1 VRAPSRKI
9 LKLFRRKVALL
20 LSALLMAAPIAPAQ
34 ADEDSFTVM
43 SRNIYLGADV
53 GVALELIPNLPAAA
67 QFMWEQVQQTNFA
80 ERKAI
85 LAKEIMDESPDV
97 IGLQEA
103 TIWYCKAKPWS
114 TKTEVYNFTTEL
126 LAALGGTYVI
136 AEKDGEQAFNPGYSI
151 GPIPFLTKVN
161 DAKTFQPLFGQNSAS
176 CGFQI
181 GDALLI
187 KKELRQY
194 VNQVGNSEYEAVYKV
209 VPTIM
214 EIYRGYTWADITMQ
228 GSNVR
233 FVSTHL
239 ESLWDSNKVPKAAD
253 QARQLVSD
261 LTNTKSPIVVI
272 GDFNS
277 DPRDPRAKG
286 FANPGAQPEASDKCP
301 TESPLCNAYK
311 VMREANFTD
320 AGPDASDP
328 ATFTWGMNALLTGA
342 DTARKVAAKEMGNQF
357 GFTDRLD
364 YIFVKNGIDV
374 LTSKIIGQAPP
385 YGSDHAG
392 VVSQLRVTAE
402 GSVVS
407 DALDAHSPLPIS
419 FWEGVGLLLLALI
432 IWRIVRRIRRR

>member
-1 VRAPSRKI
+1 
-9 LKLFRRKVALL
+9 
-20 LSALLMAAPIAPAQ
+20 
-34 ADEDSFTVM
+34 
-43 SRNIYLGADV
+43 
-53 GVALELIPNLPAAA
+53 
-67 QFMWEQVQQTNFA
+67 
-80 ERKAI
+80 
-85 LAKEIMDESPDV
+85 
-97 IGLQEA
+97 LQEA

-286 FANPGAQPEASDKCP
+286 FANPGEQPEASDKCR
-301 TESPLCNAYK
+301 TESSVCNAYK
-311 VMREANFTD
+311 VMREAKFID

-328 ATFTWGMNALLTGA
+328 ATFTWGMSALLTGA
-342 DTARKVAAKEMGNQF
+342 DPTRRIAAKEMGNQF

-374 LTSKIIGQAPP
+374 LTSKIIGQTPP

-407 DALDAHSPLPIS
+407 DALDAHSPLPVS